1 MSVEYDVDAEGFC
14 AMIGS
19 LIQQNL
25 ERDPDRYRLLRASV
39 VAIEVPDAEVSVTL
53 RMSPG
58 RVEVAAGAD
67 PEAAVRLVAD
77 STELL
82 RMAGAPLR
90 FGFPDALDAEGR
102 HVIRDI
108 LSGRVQVRGLLRHP
122 RSVSRLSRLLS
133 AR

>member
-1 MSVEYDVDAEGFC
+1 MRVEYTGDAEGL
-14 AMIGS
+14 ASVIGS

-25 ERDPDRYRLLRASV
+25 ERDPDRCRLLRASV
-39 VAIEVPDAEVSVTL
+39 VAIEARDAEVSVTL
-53 RMSPG
+53 RMFPG
-58 RVEVAAGAD
+58 RIEVAAGAD
-67 PEAAVRLVAD
+67 PEADVRLVAD

-90 FGFPDALDAEGR
+90 FGFPDALDPEGR
-102 HVIRDI
+102 DVIRDI
-108 LSGRVQVRGLLRHP
+108 LSGRVRVRGLLRHP